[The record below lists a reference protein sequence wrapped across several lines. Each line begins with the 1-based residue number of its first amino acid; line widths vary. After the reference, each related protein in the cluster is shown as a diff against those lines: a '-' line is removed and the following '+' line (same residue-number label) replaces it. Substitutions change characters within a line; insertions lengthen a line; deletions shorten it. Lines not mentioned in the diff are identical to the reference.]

1 MAFLVPVVLFGW
13 IPAVMLMF
21 SVLSGRRAAIL
32 SFVLA
37 WMFLPVAGYKVAGL
51 PPYDKMNA
59 TSLTV
64 LLGTIFFQSPRFWQ
78 FKPSLYDLPIVIY
91 CLAPFISLQ
100 AVGFPF
106 ASSAYW
112 SLDCFFEWGLPYF
125 LGRLYIRDLDD
136 VNDLVRVLVICG
148 LVYVPFC
155 LYEIRMSPQLHRML
169 YGFVQ
174 ESWDTT
180 KRGGGWRPLVF
191 MQTGLMVGTW
201 MTSVAVLAFWGW
213 WRRAMRPIWGL
224 PMGMVT
230 LILVVTALLCK
241 SAGAI

>member
-1 MAFLVPVVLFGW
+1 MAFLVSVVLFGW

-37 WMFLPVAGYKVAGL
+37 WMFLPVAGYKCAGL
-51 PPYDKMNA
+51 QPYDK
-59 TSLTV
+59 
-64 LLGTIFFQSPRFWQ
+64 
-78 FKPSLYDLPIVIY
+78 
-91 CLAPFISLQ
+91 
-100 AVGFPF
+100 
-106 ASSAYW
+106 
-112 SLDCFFEWGLPYF
+112 
-125 LGRLYIRDLDD
+125 
-136 VNDLVRVLVICG
+136 
-148 LVYVPFC
+148 
-155 LYEIRMSPQLHRML
+155 MSPQLHRML